1 MTIDEQGHVYVDGQ
15 LLSEPYVSEPALG
28 QCNITFPYQVP
39 SNRIF
44 CMGDNRPTSV
54 DSRNT
59 AVGCVSEEQFV
70 GKVVFRVWPIPVFG
84 PVY

>member
-1 MTIDEQGHVYVDGQ
+1 MLQKAEGK
-15 LLSEPYVSEPALG
+15 L
-28 QCNITFPYQVP
+28 
-39 SNRIF
+39 F

-59 AVGCVSEEQFV
+59 AVGCISEEQLV
-70 GKVVFRVWPIPVFG
+70 GKVFFRVWPLPVFG